1 MIRNNQK
8 MEGKPFSLL
17 LLKIND
23 EKLWQAY
30 KEEQRNHI
38 RDNLFILC
46 YFSICL
52 GLLTTL
58 YYLIFGADLHTM
70 PWIWELIAVITSLAL
85 LVLFKHLCEEV
96 LDIAGFLLCV
106 TQMIRVLLVIKQAI
120 THNVDSNDRFDFY
133 VTAQLTVYEFG
144 KIFLQDLL
152 FAAKF

>member
-1 MIRNNQK
+1 
-8 MEGKPFSLL
+8 MEEKPFSLL

-30 KEEQRNHI
+30 KEEQRSHI

-52 GLLTTL
+52 GLLITL
-58 YYLIFGADLHTM
+58 YYLTFGADLHTM
-70 PWIWELIAVITSLAL
+70 PWIWELIAVITSLAT
-85 LVLFKHLCEEV
+85 LVLSKHLCVEV

-106 TQMIRVLLVIKQAI
+106 TQMIRVLLLIKQAI
-120 THNVDSNDRFDFY
+120 THNVDSNDRSDFY
-133 VTAQLTVYEFG
+133 VTARLTVIEFG
-144 KIFLQDLL
+144 KIFLLDLL